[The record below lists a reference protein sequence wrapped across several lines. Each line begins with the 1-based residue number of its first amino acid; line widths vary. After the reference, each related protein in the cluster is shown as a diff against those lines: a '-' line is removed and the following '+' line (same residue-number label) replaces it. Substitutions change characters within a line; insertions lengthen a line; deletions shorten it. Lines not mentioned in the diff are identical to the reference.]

1 MQRSCSD
8 GIEAV
13 KGGKGNRKFKEHQ
26 KLRGWCMSLIRC
38 ARCARC
44 ARNWERQEQVAA
56 GKSRQEQPAQALTVL
71 AHAIRNHLTVT
82 TQEAVWSH

>member
-56 GKSRQEQPAQALTVL
+56 GKSRQEQARAGKSSPRR
-71 AHAIRNHLTVT
+71 H
-82 TQEAVWSH
+82 